1 MIFHM
6 YGYTRRCKINEE
18 TIYNGVFR
26 DFQDGGMGDGNT
38 SEIAIQII
46 RNRIQAPL
54 TDNLEFVAEHLL
66 ERQIKPIKTLRKLHG
81 SQKVKLAKQL
91 IKLAK
96 ELLGEND

>member
-1 MIFHM
+1 
-6 YGYTRRCKINEE
+6 
-18 TIYNGVFR
+18 
-26 DFQDGGMGDGNT
+26 MGDGNT

-54 TDNLEFVAEHLL
+54 TGNLEFVAEHLL
-66 ERQIKPIKTLRKLHG
+66 ERQIKPIRISRKRRG

-91 IKLAK
+91 IRLAK